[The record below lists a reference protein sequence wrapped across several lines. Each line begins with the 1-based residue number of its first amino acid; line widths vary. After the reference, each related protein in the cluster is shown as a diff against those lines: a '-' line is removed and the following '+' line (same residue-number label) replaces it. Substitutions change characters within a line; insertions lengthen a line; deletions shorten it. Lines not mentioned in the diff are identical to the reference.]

1 VIHRFNIEAFPLTR
15 ETEAALEGLRA
26 EREFSKV
33 KLSILFGGLPRAAK
47 HYADNPSPRVIIVED
62 PSGLDQLMKNLEH
75 MAEVVEPGRK
85 VIVIGS
91 INDVQVYRRL
101 VSQGI
106 SEYLVGPVSTQEI
119 VEAVVE
125 AIRDPSAKQQGRLIS
140 FVGAR
145 GGVGSTTVAANTAW
159 TLADITKDETIL
171 VDLDLNF
178 GTSALSLN
186 LDPKQSIGDALLD
199 HERLDNTL
207 VERFL
212 MEHDEYLSVM
222 STQGTLKEVY
232 RPTTETVERLID
244 LARQMAS
251 YVVVDVPRQWS
262 EWISNLLVLSDD
274 VVITAA
280 PDLSNLRDAK
290 MLVDWMRSRRGEQ
303 ASVRMVL
310 NKLDASKK
318 TQLSVKD
325 FQESLRLAPIGVL
338 PFEPQ
343 TFGQLSNN
351 GQVFGEGARSHKA
364 SAVFRQLATAL
375 GARQTER
382 GGSTGGGGNKAL
394 LGWLKKLPKK
404 QAS

>member
-1 VIHRFNIEAFPLTR
+1 VIHRFSIEAFPLSR

-33 KLSILFGGLPRAAK
+33 KLAILFGGLPRAVK

-62 PSGLDQLMKNLEH
+62 PSGIDQLLKNLEQ

-101 VSQGI
+101 VSQGVA
-106 SEYLVGPVSTQEI
+106 EYLVGPVSTQEI

-125 AIRDPSAKQQGRLIS
+125 SIRDPLQKEQGRLIS
-140 FVGAR
+140 FIGAR

-159 TLADITKDETIL
+159 TLADTTKDETIL

-178 GTSALSLN
+178 GTAALSLN
-186 LDPKQSIGDALLD
+186 LDPKQAAGDVLID
-199 HERLDNTL
+199 TERLDATL

-212 MEHDEYLSVM
+212 MEHDEHLSVI

-232 RPTTETVERLID
+232 RPTTESVERLID
-244 LARQMAS
+244 LARQWTDWA
-251 YVVVDVPRQWS
+251 
-262 EWISNLLVLSDD
+262 SNLLILSDE

-303 ASVRMVL
+303 ANVRLVL
-310 NKLDASKK
+310 NKLDAGKK
-318 TQLSVKD
+318 TQLSIKD
-325 FQESLRLAPIGVL
+325 FQESLRLVPIGVL
-338 PFEPQ
+338 SWEPQ
-343 TFGQLSNN
+343 IFGQLANN

-364 SAVFRQLATAL
+364 AATFRQIATSL
-375 GARQTER
+375 GAKQSNAARSA
-382 GGSTGGGGNKAL
+382 GGENSL
-394 LGWLKKLPKK
+394 LGWLKKKPKK